1 MGNNVVTKLPHELG
15 QLEKLR
21 SLDVSKNKLKLLPP
35 DLGELHEVLVEF
47 STSLNPCS
55 CSLPLPLICV
65 IIRCALTMR
74 ETCVQSSRSWI

>member
-65 IIRCALTMR
+65 IIRCMR
-74 ETCVQSSRSWI
+74 SR